1 MEDLIVRPIYLW
13 AFQTNRK
20 YLNLL
25 FPFCSE
31 KQPIMS
37 YSIYDVIMNTNQRSD
52 LLMKSHLA
60 VILSKKLVGNMRYPR
75 KHIQMILSQQHN
87 FQDIKCVNSLED
99 NFSRINSIAFHPRF
113 PILAIGGKSKNNFG
127 YAKLC
132 CLSSD
137 GLLSYYFPKLIDYS
151 YVTNLLSVAFH
162 PTLPILATGKNDK
175 TAKIWQL
182 SLDGSNPICISS
194 IKEHSTV
201 KVLSVVFHPI
211 SPILATVYS
220 DEVVLWRLSQD
231 GSVQQKN
238 NCITILESNCSS
250 VAFHPSAPI
259 IAIGKNDYTIKL
271 WRLSSDWSINTC
283 IATLLGHIGQIT
295 AVAFH
300 PTEPIL
306 ATASKDKT
314 AKLWRLSHD
323 DSTANCIATLIGHTG
338 SIRSVAFH
346 PKASILATG
355 SSDNTAKLWLISQ
368 DGTRATCLATLAHGG
383 SVRSV
388 AFHPTASILATGGK
402 NEYAKLWK

>member
-25 FPFCSE
+25 FPFYSE

-60 VILSKKLVGNMRYPR
+60 IILSKKLIGNMRYPR

-87 FQDIKCVNSLED
+87 FQDIQCVNSLED
-99 NFSRINSIAFHPRF
+99 NFSRINSIAFHPIF

-127 YAKLC
+127 YSKLC

-151 YVTNLLSVAFH
+151 YVTNLLSIAFH
-162 PTLPILATGKNDK
+162 PILPILATGKNDK

-201 KVLSVVFHPI
+201 KVLSVVFHPTA
-211 SPILATVYS
+211 PILATVFS

-250 VAFHPSAPI
+250 VAFHPSTLI
-259 IAIGKNDYTIKL
+259 IAIGKNDNTIKL

-283 IATLLGHIGQIT
+283 IATLVGHIGQVT
-295 AVAFH
+295 SVTFH

-323 DSTANCIATLIGHTG
+323 DSTVTCIATLIGHTG

-346 PKASILATG
+346 PKAPILATG
-355 SSDNTAKLWLISQ
+355 SSDNTAKLWLISP
-368 DGTRATCLATLAHGG
+368 DGTMTTCLATLMHSG
-383 SVRSV
+383 SVRCV
-388 AFHPTASILATGGK
+388 GFHPTASILATGGK